1 MKKYIPFPHIGLKDR
16 TWADNTITKA
26 PIWCSV
32 DLRDGNQAL
41 IEPMGTDR
49 KHRLFKTLV
58 EMGYKEIEVG
68 FPSASQMDFDFLRE
82 LIEGNLVP
90 DDVTLQVLVQAR
102 EELIIRTYESLVGAK
117 NVIVHVYNST
127 SKIQRRVVFK
137 KDQDG
142 IKEIAVNG
150 AKLVKKYS
158 SDIVASGC
166 NVRFQ
171 YSPESFTQ
179 TELPYALEVSEAVLD
194 VFEAKPENPVIIN
207 LPATVEVCTPNIH
220 ADQIEWMCRNFTD
233 RKRVILSLHP
243 HNDRGTGIAATELGL
258 LAGADRV
265 EGTLFGNGERTGN
278 VCLPTLGLNMLT
290 QGVNPHIDFS
300 NLDEVIKVAEYCTQL
315 PVHERHPYAGK
326 LVYTAFSGSHQDA
339 INKGLKAL
347 ELRNDTT
354 WDVPYLPIDPED
366 VGRSYEAIIRINS
379 QSGKGGIAYVLEA
392 DYGIKLPKAMQVE
405 FSKIVQKI
413 SESTG
418 KEQSSANIHK
428 TFCETYLE
436 LATPYKYKSH
446 ETKADTHASEMRIMT
461 GNITKDGK
469 TTPITGKG
477 FGPAEAFVQAMK
489 GVSGKNLHIADY
501 SEHALGTGDGA
512 CAIAYVQMQDTDGKT
527 VFGCGKDSNITVA
540 SMKAILCAFNRA

>member
-1 MKKYIPFPHIGLKDR
+1 MTKYIPFPHIGLKDR
-16 TWADNTITKA
+16 TWVDNTITKA

-41 IEPMGTDR
+41 IEPMGADR

-58 EMGYKEIEVG
+58 QMGYKEIEVG
-68 FPSASQMDFDFLRE
+68 FPSASQTDFDFLRE

-102 EELIIRTYESLVGAK
+102 EELIIRTYESLIGAK

-127 SKIQRRVVFK
+127 STIQRRVVFK
-137 KDQDG
+137 KDQAG

-158 SDIVASGC
+158 VDLVASGC

-194 VFEAKPENPVIIN
+194 VFKATPKNPVIIN

-243 HNDRGTGIAATELGL
+243 HNDRGTSIAATELGL

-290 QGVNPHIDFS
+290 QGVNPNIDFS

-315 PVHERHPYAGK
+315 PVHERHPYAGE

-347 ELRNDTT
+347 KLRNDAT

-392 DYGIKLPKAMQVE
+392 DYGIKLPKAMQVD

-413 SESTG
+413 SETTG
-418 KEQSSANIHK
+418 KEQSAANIYK

-436 LATPYKYKSH
+436 LATPYEYKSH
-446 ETKADTHASEMRIMT
+446 ETKADPHASQLRIMT

-469 TTPITGKG
+469 DTPIIGRG
-477 FGPAEAFVQAMK
+477 SGPAEAFVQAIK
-489 GVSGKNLHIADY
+489 DISGKNLHIADY
-501 SEHALGTGDGA
+501 SEHAIGVGDGA
-512 CAIAYVQMQDTDGKT
+512 CAIAYVQMKGTDGKT
-527 VFGCGKDSNITVA
+527 VFGCAKDNNITVA
-540 SMKAILCAFNRA
+540 SIKAILCAFNRS